1 MGFDILVTEKL
12 KCSDI
17 SKPNG
22 KWNDSKYNH
31 LLELYNHIKDTYD
44 ITDALIID
52 KNKSGK
58 VKINRKYYNNIPL
71 PLIKKKFENPGS
83 RKELNKIEFGNG
95 SIHGE
100 YQGGGGFKYEKFV
113 FTSLVNNLDNAE
125 VTQIKSKIT
134 INENTKFVYKG
145 RNKVQRPLRL
155 VFDKLYLKNNNAD
168 NISDIDI
175 INNGIIQ
182 HISLK
187 KTNLVAFMGIGTKKY
202 LIEDEIKKGDIENN
216 VGKKLL
222 SVLNID
228 NKKFCQVFNNYHNN
242 NISTIKND
250 SIKIQEKSSFADE
263 LYEFIREAVCKD
275 YWVLHKINNEVKFYW
290 VNDIIKD
297 LYPKSCIVYYGGKSG
312 KAKQVNIIVKTE
324 IIELN
329 FNIRHKNGGIYPTHI
344 NCNYNYL

>member
-1 MGFDILVTEKL
+1 MGFDILVSGKL
-12 KCSDI
+12 EHSNI

-22 KWNDSKYNH
+22 KWGKSKYEC

-100 YQGGGGFKYEKFV
+100 YQGSGGFKYEKFV
-113 FTSLVNNLDNAE
+113 FTSLVNKLNNAE
-125 VTQIKSKIT
+125 VTQIRKKIN
-134 INENTKFVYKG
+134 INEKTKFDYKG
-145 RNKVQRPLRL
+145 RNKVKRPLRL
-155 VFDKLYLKNNNAD
+155 VFDKLYLKYNNAE

-187 KTNLVAFMGIGTKKY
+187 KTNLVTFMNIGIRTTLK
-202 LIEDEIKKGDIENN
+202 ECEIMNGCIINSIG
-216 VGKKLL
+216 VKLL
-222 SVLNID
+222 SILNID

-242 NISTIKND
+242 DISTIEND

-263 LYEFIREAVCKD
+263 LYKFILQAVSKD
-275 YWVLHKINNEVKFYW
+275 YWVLHKTNNEIKFYW
-290 VNDIIKD
+290 VNDILKD
-297 LYPKSCIVYYGGKSG
+297 LYPESGIVYYGGKSG
-312 KAKQVNIIVKTE
+312 TGKRIDVIIKTKKM
-324 IIELN
+324 ELN
-329 FNIRHKNGGIYPTHI
+329 FNIRHKNGGIYPSHI
-344 NCNYNYL
+344 MCDYKYL